1 MTILIRGAVR
11 FIGFHTNIKLLY
23 LLNNLDI
30 YNKMIKWHN
39 SYGDGKAS
47 ENFFNFMI
55 NLK

>member
-39 SYGDGKAS
+39 SYGDGKAC